1 MRRIVTTTALV
12 ISFGLLFSCSG
23 MEEIAQQPG
32 QEENGVSQYPSWYP
46 DQNNV
51 SEKNRLYGYASAIG
65 KDSTSSVS
73 KAVSW
78 AESELQSAVSEKLED
93 IRMEAMKES
102 GGESGLD
109 DPEFLIALRKAENEI
124 GPLVETS
131 NAEVKT
137 VEGYDTH
144 RSFAEIMVPKDQLVE
159 RIGDRLA
166 GHEKAW
172 NTMKQ
177 SKAFENF

>member
-1 MRRIVTTTALV
+1 MHRTVTATALV
-12 ISFGLLFSCSG
+12 ISLGLFFSCSG
-23 MEEIAQQPG
+23 MEETAQQPDR
-32 QEENGVSQYPSWYP
+32 EEIEVSQYPSWYP
-46 DQNNV
+46 EQNTV
-51 SEKNRLYGYASAIG
+51 SEKNTLYGYASAIG
-65 KDSTSSVS
+65 KDSASSVS

-78 AESELQSAVSEKLED
+78 AESELQSAVSKKLED
-93 IRMEAMKES
+93 IRTEAMKES
-102 GGESGLD
+102 GSESGLD

-124 GPLVETS
+124 GPLVETG

-137 VEGYDTH
+137 VEGYNTH
-144 RSFAEIMVPKDQLVE
+144 RSFAEIIVSKDQLIE

-166 GHEKAW
+166 DHEKVW

>member
-1 MRRIVTTTALV
+1 MRRIVTTAALV

-23 MEEIAQQPG
+23 AEEAAQQSGKEEI
-32 QEENGVSQYPSWYP
+32 EVSQYPSWYP
-46 DQNNV
+46 DQNII
-51 SEKNRLYGYASAIG
+51 SEKNTLYGYASAIG
-65 KDSTSSVS
+65 KDSASSVS

-93 IRMEAMKES
+93 IRTEAVKDS
-102 GGESGLD
+102 GSESGLE
-109 DPEFLIALRKAENEI
+109 DPEFLIALRKAESEI
-124 GPLVETS
+124 EPLVETG

-137 VEGYDTH
+137 VKGYDTY
-144 RSFAEIMVPKDQLVE
+144 RSFAEIMVPKDQLLE